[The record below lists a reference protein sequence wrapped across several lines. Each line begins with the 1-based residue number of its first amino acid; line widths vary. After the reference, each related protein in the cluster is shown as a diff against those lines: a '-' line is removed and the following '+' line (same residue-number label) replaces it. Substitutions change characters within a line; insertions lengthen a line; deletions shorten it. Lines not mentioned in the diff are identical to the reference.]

1 MYGVNGVMD
10 GPGRRAPDFGDEEEE
25 TVQIIQYPHP
35 TLRHVSKPLK
45 RVDAEL
51 RAMVARMFEL
61 MYAHEGVGLAANQV
75 DLPYRFF
82 VTNIEGDPQ
91 VTEAERVYINPVLSH
106 ATGMEEAR
114 EGCLS
119 IPGVHGQVKRAAH
132 VRVAAYDLRGNEVNA
147 ELSGMSARVVQHE
160 TDHLDG
166 ILFIDRLSPTSE
178 MEVRES
184 LKEFELQF
192 VSRRQLGEI
201 PPDAQIADRLASLE
215 TLRA

>member
-1 MYGVNGVMD
+1 M
-10 GPGRRAPDFGDEEEE
+10 
-25 TVQIIQYPHP
+25 QIIQYPHP

-61 MYAHEGVGLAANQV
+61 MYAHKGVGLAANQV

-82 VTNIEGDPQ
+82 VTNVEGDPQ
-91 VTEAERVYINPVLSH
+91 TTEAERVYINPVLSH
-106 ATGMEEAR
+106 AKGMDEAE

-119 IPGVHGQVKRAAH
+119 IPGVHGQVKRAACI
-132 VRVAAYDLRGNEVNA
+132 RVTAYDLSGKQVDT
-147 ELSGMSARVVQHE
+147 ELSGLSARVVQHE

-166 ILFIDRLSPTSE
+166 VLFIDRLSPTSE
-178 MEVRES
+178 IEVRES
-184 LKEFELQF
+184 LEEFELQF

-201 PPDAQIADRLASLE
+201 PPDAHIADRLASLE